1 MQTRFQKLFNFFSLA
16 LVAISLPLTVYILK
30 NGNLDFTIEAF
41 LSDEPQ
47 NVVISN
53 INGES
58 FKVSWYTE
66 KPTTGMLRL
75 SGSLEPYTEP
85 EDTKYHELNIVNL
98 DPNSNYEFQ
107 LLSNG
112 NLFTQTYST
121 NTYPDTLNQDNHW
134 LIGQVFS
141 MDGYTPQNGGLVYL
155 TLIHNGINSAQT
167 VSIINENGGYKINL
181 ANLRDNNGN
190 SFNHNTYCDVLVK
203 VYTSSDSEV
212 IEKRFTLDLALEKQ
226 IPNIYLAEPGLDL
239 IPGVEGR

>member
-1 MQTRFQKLFNFFSLA
+1 MQTRFQKVFNFLSLA

-47 NVVISN
+47 QVEIFDV
-53 INGES
+53 NGES

-66 KPTTGMLRL
+66 KPTTGMLKL
-75 SGSLEPYTEP
+75 TGSLEPFTEP
-85 EDTKYHELNIVNL
+85 EETRYHELNVVNL
-98 DPNSNYEFQ
+98 DPNNNYEFQ

-112 NLFTQTYST
+112 SLFTQIYST
-121 NTYPDTLNQDNHW
+121 TTYPDNLNQNNHW
-134 LIGQVFS
+134 LIGQIFS
-141 MDGYTPQNGGLVYL
+141 MDGYTPQKGGLVYL
-155 TLIHNGINSAQT
+155 SLVHNGINSVQT
-167 VSIINENGGYKINL
+167 IGVINENGGYKVNL

-190 SFNHNTYCDVLVK
+190 DFDHRITSDVIVK
-203 VYTSSDSEV
+203 IFTSSDSEI
-212 IEKRFTLDLALEKQ
+212 IEKRFTLNLALERQ

>member
-1 MQTRFQKLFNFFSLA
+1 MQTRFQKVFNFFSLA

-47 NVVISN
+47 NVLISD
-53 INGES
+53 INAES
-58 FKVSWYTE
+58 FKVTWYTE
-66 KPTTGMLRL
+66 KPTTGLLRL

-85 EDTKYHELNIVNL
+85 QDTKYHELNVVNL
-98 DPNSNYEFQ
+98 DPNTNYQFQ

-112 NLFTQTYST
+112 TLFTQTYST
-121 NTYPDTLNQDNHW
+121 TTYPDNLIEENHW

-141 MDGYTPQNGGLVYL
+141 MDGYTPQKGGLVYL
-155 TLIHNGINSAQT
+155 NLIHNGISSAQKG
-167 VSIINENGGYKINL
+167 SIINENGGYKINL
-181 ANLRDNNGN
+181 ADLRDDNGN
-190 SFNHNTYCDVLVK
+190 RFDHDKNSDVVVK
-203 VYTSSDSEV
+203 VFTSPENEV
-212 IEKRFTLDLALEKQ
+212 IEKRFTLNLALEKQ